1 MKTRT
6 ILLLT
11 LWFIIIIIAMV
22 GLFYLTFFTDSTWY
36 IQIDNTRLTDVTPRG
51 GMYYRYELTAWN
63 ESGRERKLTFE
74 TSRILRDGAY
84 LRLNVAPLRG
94 VTDWTEIQPDDV
106 PAAAWEAFSAAE

>member
-84 LRLNVAPLRG
+84 LRVNVAPLRG
-94 VTDWTEIQPDDV
+94 VTDWTEIEADEV
-106 PAAAWEAFSAAE
+106 PPAAWEAFAAE

>member
-11 LWFIIIIIAMV
+11 LWFVIIIIAML
-22 GLFYLTFFTDSTWY
+22 GLFYLTFYTESTY
-36 IQIDNTRLTDVTPRG
+36 YTQIDNTRIVDITPRG
-51 GMYYRYELTAWN
+51 GMYYRYELTAWD
-63 ESGRERKLTFE
+63 EKGSERPLTFE

-84 LRLNVAPLRG
+84 LRVEVAPLRG

-106 PAAAWEAFSAAE
+106 PAAAWDGLATLQ